1 MKEALQHQISI
12 YQNNGEEKNKD
23 IIYNSAD
30 GLNFEM
36 WSGECK
42 NISPTLQNR
51 RACDTMVYG
60 DCSNEEH
67 LCFQQNTRNEC
78 RFINGDGKIAGALM
92 SDMGCKQQNYIIC
105 YENHPQDSRIK
116 EMGDVCQ
123 SLTTR
128 MGTGGGNLPIIQEIS
143 STAFEP
149 GIVKRECGKSRF
161 TEEFVGTLRGNAGD
175 NQHAVAIK
183 EKTECF
189 NIAFCDAN
197 GTRKD
202 RPNGG
207 CYITNADAS
216 KTISTSGLNKT
227 IVVNNEVISIDG
239 DKLGKKERSGGSG
252 FGINE
257 ENVMYTQTVKDIHAV
272 AYKTTQKYFVRN
284 LMPIECERLMGFDDN
299 YTQIPWRKKDKEDCP
314 DAPRYKACGNSM
326 QVNVMRW
333 LGMRIDDFEKKRK
346 EKRKK

>member
-1 MKEALQHQISI
+1 
-12 YQNNGEEKNKD
+12 
-23 IIYNSAD
+23 
-30 GLNFEM
+30 
-36 WSGECK
+36 
-42 NISPTLQNR
+42 
-51 RACDTMVYG
+51 
-60 DCSNEEH
+60 
-67 LCFQQNTRNEC
+67 
-78 RFINGDGKIAGALM
+78 M
-92 SDMGCKQQNYIIC
+92 S
-105 YENHPQDSRIK
+105 R
-116 EMGDVCQ
+116 
-123 SLTTR
+123 
-128 MGTGGGNLPIIQEIS
+128 
-143 STAFEP
+143 
-149 GIVKRECGKSRF
+149 
-161 TEEFVGTLRGNAGD
+161 
-175 NQHAVAIK
+175 VAI
-183 EKTECF
+183 KTECF

-216 KTISTSGLNKT
+216 KTISTSGLNET

-314 DAPRYKACGNSM
+314 DAPRYKCCGNSM

-346 EKRKK
+346 RKK